1 MMYERT
7 VHIPVDVLSDLMERL
22 LTAVGVPADAA
33 NHLGRGPS
41 GG

>member
-7 VHIPVDVLSDLMERL
+7 VHIPVDVLSDLMQRL
-22 LTAVGVPADAA
+22 LMAVGVPADAA
-33 NHLGRGPS
+33 KTMAASH